1 MKQNITQ
8 IENKEE
14 NNTNMI
20 NTQLKEKRWRRT
32 DDEKSKVDD
41 LFIQKINLEY
51 VQSFS
56 LLKDAVAYYQSCG
69 KTKKTRFTPLWRQ
82 IDREIVAYTK
92 KSYSYKYINEVVV
105 KSFCKQWENDT
116 KVRAKQY
123 TQTLIQEYITNK
135 LELTDTARR
144 DIIQRTFNHFN
155 NFSKEKVVGHHDTMK
170 DMLNHFILS
179 QIGNLKKNQTQ
190 KLLQN
195 APQQNL
201 ELDSTGKDQND
212 FYLPEKRAEPK
223 CSSMK
228 LLPVFGRQIQMQ
240 SKQDVSIQLFDSFY
254 QEQE

>member
-1 MKQNITQ
+1 MNH
-8 IENKEE
+8 
-14 NNTNMI
+14 
-20 NTQLKEKRWRRT
+20 TQLTEKRWRRT
-32 DDEKSKVDD
+32 DEEMQKVDD

-56 LLKDAVAYYQSCG
+56 LLKDAVMYYQSCG
-69 KTKKTRFTPLWRQ
+69 KTKKSRFTQLWRQ
-82 IDREIVAYTK
+82 IDKEIGAQTK

-105 KSFCKQWENDT
+105 KSFSKPWGNNT

-123 TQTLIQEYITNK
+123 MQTLIQEYITNM

-179 QIGNLKKNQTQ
+179 QIDYLKKNQTQ

-201 ELDSTGKDQND
+201 ELDSTGKNIQND
-212 FYLPEKRAEPK
+212 FYLPEKRAEQK
-223 CSSMK
+223 SSFMEPTK
-228 LLPVFGRQIQMQ
+228 QMQ
-240 SKQDVSIQLFDSFY
+240 SEQDVSIQLFDSFY